1 LDEAILPTR
10 VNDLYLLTAGSHRKG
25 GGAGLNSESMKQ
37 LIDRARTLFDVVLI
51 DSPPILGVSDAL
63 ILSSVADWS
72 IVVIQQGRLPRS
84 ILPRVKN
91 TIENTGGRILGVVL
105 NKVDLSHDQNYQ
117 YSTNYLHY
125 ST

>member
-1 LDEAILPTR
+1 
-10 VNDLYLLTAGSHRKG
+10 
-25 GGAGLNSESMKQ
+25 MKQ

-84 ILPRVKN
+84 MLPRVKN
-91 TIENTGGRILGVVL
+91 TIENTGGRLLGAVL
-105 NKVDLSHDQNYQ
+105 NKVEVTHDQHYQ
-117 YSTNYLHY
+117 YSSNYVHY
-125 ST
+125 ASGENA

>member
-1 LDEAILPTR
+1 
-10 VNDLYLLTAGSHRKG
+10 
-25 GGAGLNSESMKQ
+25 MKQ
-37 LIDRARTLFDVVLI
+37 LIDMARNLFDVVLI

-63 ILSSVADWS
+63 ILCSVADWS

-84 ILPRVKN
+84 MLPQVKN
-91 TIENTGGRILGVVL
+91 TIENTGGRLLGVVL
-105 NKVDLSHDQNYQ
+105 NKVDVHHDQNYQ